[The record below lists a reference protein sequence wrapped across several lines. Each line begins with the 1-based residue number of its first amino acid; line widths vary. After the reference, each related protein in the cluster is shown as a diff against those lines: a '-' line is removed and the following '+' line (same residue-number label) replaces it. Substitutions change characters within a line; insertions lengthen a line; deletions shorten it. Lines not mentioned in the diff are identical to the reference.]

1 MPIYTNVPPYQS
13 WNVGNPY
20 QDQIDK
26 ANRMP
31 LLTQPAYSLKTSPV
45 VTDTLPPIMKD
56 NASQQPITSKPDTTN
71 PSSNPMS
78 LTTAANIMTGINTL
92 AGTVA
97 NIVGMNRAMKQ
108 KPHIMGYVNPITP
121 TLIKDHSN
129 PLVSAGKENISS
141 AVSAERLN
149 RRMMGLNSNA
159 ASIIGNESK
168 ALNELSAQAE
178 QQRASVEAQNA
189 QIENTMK
196 QFNEQQK
203 MQVEAQNVQILN
215 ADAQQ
220 KSSIMSQ
227 GISGIMQG
235 ITAGENSIIGNLNYQ
250 RTLKEADR
258 RNSISTIKDIL
269 ATTTDLIE
277 RKKLM
282 GQLAE
287 IQKQPNYL
295 L

>member
-31 LLTQPAYSLKTSPV
+31 LFTQPAYI
-45 VTDTLPPIMKD
+45 VTDTLPPIIKD
-56 NASQQPITSKPDTTN
+56 NVSEKPISSNPTSKPDTTN

-78 LTTAANIMTGINTL
+78 LTTSANIMTGINTL

-159 ASIIGNESK
+159 
-168 ALNELSAQAE
+168 
-178 QQRASVEAQNA
+178 
-189 QIENTMK
+189 
-196 QFNEQQK
+196 
-203 MQVEAQNVQILN
+203 
-215 ADAQQ
+215 
-220 KSSIMSQ
+220 
-227 GISGIMQG
+227 
-235 ITAGENSIIGNLNYQ
+235 NSIIVTG
-250 RTLKEADR
+250 
-258 RNSISTIKDIL
+258 
-269 ATTTDLIE
+269 
-277 RKKLM
+277 
-282 GQLAE
+282 
-287 IQKQPNYL
+287 KQIGRAHV
-295 L
+295 